1 MTDDWTC
8 GLDPYRND
16 GMGVVLMV
24 SVSVT
29 VSVRQNLCHLAET
42 VYDDPFGLY
51 RQYYHEQ
58 IQIGLVDGS
67 ETVEILE

>member
-1 MTDDWTC
+1 
-8 GLDPYRND
+8 
-16 GMGVVLMV
+16 MGVVLMV

-29 VSVRQNLCHLAET
+29 ASVHQNLCHLSWIAY
-42 VYDDPFGLY
+42 VDPFGLY

-67 ETVEILE
+67 GTVEILG

>member
-1 MTDDWTC
+1 
-8 GLDPYRND
+8 
-16 GMGVVLMV
+16 MV

-29 VSVRQNLCHLAET
+29 ASVRHLAET

-58 IQIGLVDGS
+58 IQIGLDDDS
-67 ETVEILE
+67 ATVEILG

>member
-1 MTDDWTC
+1 
-8 GLDPYRND
+8 
-16 GMGVVLMV
+16 MGVVLMV

-29 VSVRQNLCHLAET
+29 ASVRQNLYHLAET

-58 IQIGLVDGS
+58 IQLDLVGGS
-67 ETVEILE
+67 GTAEIRG